1 MQKTPLLF
9 SQSGTKPRFC
19 GVDSSPSYCYAVV
32 EQKLTWIAHFELFT
46 NMQMRKSELTLIS
59 DRRNHSFRVVDPTE
73 KTNSPYVEQKG
84 FSFARG
90 DRRKVNTL
98 SPFLSSLA
106 TMKVQHALSAVLRQ
120 TSASNQQGI
129 PAWSRGSW
137 RTTSWFL
144 P

>member
-1 MQKTPLLF
+1 M
-9 SQSGTKPRFC
+9 
-19 GVDSSPSYCYAVV
+19 
-32 EQKLTWIAHFELFT
+32 
-46 NMQMRKSELTLIS
+46 
-59 DRRNHSFRVVDPTE
+59 VDPTE

-129 PAWSRGSW
+129 PAWSRVVGTTVGSYHKATSFELGGSL
-137 RTTSWFL
+137 RTASIPSLTMIGPETLEAAVHISN
-144 P
+144 